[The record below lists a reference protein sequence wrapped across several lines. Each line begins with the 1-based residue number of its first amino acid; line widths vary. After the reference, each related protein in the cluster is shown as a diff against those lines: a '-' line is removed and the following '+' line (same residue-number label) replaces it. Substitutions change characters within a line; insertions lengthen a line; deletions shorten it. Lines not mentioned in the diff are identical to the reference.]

1 MSEQRRSVRSVV
13 ELSGTG
19 LHTGSDVSVQLGPAE
34 AGQGI
39 MFQRM
44 DLENQPSI
52 VASVDNVI
60 EVDRRTALGSG
71 DGSIATVEHLLAAVV
86 AHELDDVLVQVDGPE
101 IPIMDGSA
109 KPFFDALATAEPVN
123 VGGRPDRYR
132 IVSPFTVIEG
142 EASYI
147 VAPRDSLRLTVT
159 IEWDHPAIGRQSGC
173 FDITTEEFAS
183 SLAAARTFG
192 FESELQEL
200 QARGLAKGANRASVI
215 ALDQDAVSG
224 TELIWPDEFVRHK
237 TVDLLGDLALLNGS
251 FRADIVAHRPSH
263 RGNMA
268 LVRAI
273 RRTAGTKIPPIMGIQ
288 EILNVIPHR
297 YPMLLVDRIV
307 ELVESKR
314 IVGIKNVTINEP
326 FFQGHFPEHPIM
338 PGVLI
343 IEAMGQVGGMLLMGS
358 IDKPQ
363 EKVVYFMGID
373 KVKFRRPVVPGDQI
387 RFELEVLHFRGR
399 NCQMRGVAYV
409 DGDRVAEAEMMARL
423 IDR

>member
-1 MSEQRRSVRSVV
+1 MSEHRRSPGGVV

-19 LHTGSDVSVQLGPAE
+19 LHTGADATVRIGPLE
-34 AGQGI
+34 DGQGVV
-39 MFQRM
+39 FQRV
-44 DLENQPSI
+44 DLPGRPSI
-52 VASVDNVI
+52 LACVDNVI
-60 EVDRRTALGSG
+60 QVDRRTELGSG
-71 DGSIATVEHLLAAVV
+71 DVSVATVEHLLAAIA
-86 AHELDDVLVQVDGPE
+86 AHRLDDVLVQVNGPE

-109 KPFFDALATAEPVN
+109 RPFFEALAKTGARTS
-123 VGGRPDRYR
+123 GGRRTRYR
-132 IVSPFTVIEG
+132 ILSPFMVTEG
-142 EASYI
+142 DASYI

-159 IEWDHPAIGRQSGC
+159 IDWDHPVIGKQAGC
-173 FDITTEEFAS
+173 FEVTPENFAT

-192 FESELQEL
+192 FKSEVGEL
-200 QARGLAKGANRASVI
+200 RERNLAQGVEKGTVI
-215 ALDQDAVSG
+215 ILSEEGVVG

-237 TVDLLGDLALLNGS
+237 AVDLLGDIALLNGA
-251 FRADIVAHRPSH
+251 FTGDVVAHRPNH
-263 RGNMA
+263 KGNVA

-273 RRTAGTKIPPIMGIQ
+273 RRAAGLKIPPIMGVQ
-288 EILNVIPHR
+288 EILGVIPHR

-307 ELVESKR
+307 ELEEGKR

-358 IDKPQ
+358 IEKPQ
-363 EKVVYFMGID
+363 EKVVYFMGIND
-373 KVKFRRPVVPGDQI
+373 VKFRRPVVPGDQL
-387 RFELEVLHFRGR
+387 RFELEMIHFRGR